1 MASLIENKENILL
14 DNSKKTILAVD
25 DESSI
30 LDLLKF
36 NLEKEGFNFISA
48 EDGEEGINKVLNE
61 KPDLLLLDVM
71 IPKMD
76 GLSVCKKI
84 RQENINIP
92 IIMLSA
98 RGEEIDKVLGLE
110 IGADDYITKPFSP
123 REVIA
128 RIKANLRKFDKN
140 KSVEEEQKNQIA
152 VGSLI
157 LDLDKFEAIV
167 RGTTVTDLT
176 RREFEVLKFLAQK
189 PGQIVT
195 RETLLEK
202 VWGYEYYGDIRTVD
216 VTVRR
221 IREKIEK
228 NTSNPKIIITKR
240 GVGYYLANK

>member
-1 MASLIENKENILL
+1 MADLGENKETLL
-14 DNSKKTILAVD
+14 FDDNKKTILAVD

-48 EDGEEGINKVLNE
+48 EDGEAGLARVLE
-61 KPDLLLLDVM
+61 DKPDLLLLDVM

-76 GLSVCKKI
+76 GLSVCRKVREEK
-84 RQENINIP
+84 INIP

-98 RGEEIDKVLGLE
+98 RGDEIDKILGLE
-110 IGADDYITKPFSP
+110 IGADDYITPFSP
-123 REVIA
+123 RELVA
-128 RIKANLRKFDKN
+128 RVKANLRKIDLDKN
-140 KSVEEEQKNQIA
+140 RAEEQENKIV
-152 VGSLI
+152 VGSI
-157 LDLDKFEAIV
+157 VLDLDKFEVVV
-167 RGTTVTDLT
+167 RGTTITDLT

>member
-1 MASLIENKENILL
+1 MAGLIENKENILL
-14 DNSKKTILAVD
+14 DNNKKTILAVD

-140 KSVEEEQKNQIA
+140 KSAEEEQKNQIA
-152 VGSLI
+152 LGSLI

>member
-1 MASLIENKENILL
+1 MENLIENKEIAN
-14 DNSKKTILAVD
+14 DFNKKTILAVD
-25 DESSI
+25 DESAI
-30 LDLLKF
+30 IDLLKF
-36 NLEKEGFNFISA
+36 NLEKEGFNCISA
-48 EDGEEGINKVLNE
+48 SDGEEAINAVMSNV
-61 KPDLLLLDVM
+61 PDLILLDVM
-71 IPKMD
+71 LPKMD
-76 GLSVCKKI
+76 GLSVCRKL
-84 RQENINIP
+84 RQEKVTVP

-98 RGEEIDKVLGLE
+98 RGEELDKILGLE
-110 IGADDYITKPFSP
+110 IGADDYITKPFST
-123 REVIA
+123 RELVA
-128 RIKANLRKFDKN
+128 RVKANLRKFEIEDESN
-140 KSVEEEQKNQIA
+140 KEPDNIIK
-152 VGSLI
+152 VGSI
-157 LDLDKFEAIV
+157 ELDLDKFEITV
-167 RGTTVTDLT
+167 RGTTITDLT